1 MTSSPDQTSAPATSY
16 APSTASAVLPPWKN
30 YLDVVPADGLDTRLR
45 SHLEAATA
53 FFTELASRP
62 AATADH
68 AYAPGK
74 WTVRQVLGHI
84 LVTQRIFTTRA
95 VCIARGETAS
105 LPGYDE
111 GLYAAHWP
119 GADVSLSAL
128 AGAYAV
134 EAASTAFWMSLL
146 EPGERARE
154 GVANNTRV
162 TPDQLMRA
170 LIGHELHHF
179 AVLRER
185 YGLDTT
191 A

>member
-1 MTSSPDQTSAPATSY
+1 MASSLDSSSAS
-16 APSTASAVLPPWKN
+16 SAVLPSWTS
-30 YLDVVPADGLDTRLR
+30 YLDVVPADGLDARLR

-53 FFTELASRP
+53 LFSELASKP
-62 AATADH
+62 ATFADH

-84 LVTQRIFTTRA
+84 LVTQRIFTARA
-95 VCIARGETAS
+95 VCIARGETQA

-111 GLYAAHWP
+111 GLYAANWP
-119 GADVSLSAL
+119 GPGVPLAAL

-134 EAASTAFWMSLL
+134 EAASTALWMSLL
-146 EPGERARE
+146 SAEERTRE
-154 GVANNTRV
+154 GVANNMRV

-179 AVLRER
+179 SVLHER
-185 YGLDTT
+185 YGLDISV
-191 A
+191 

>member
-1 MTSSPDQTSAPATSY
+1 MTSSSAPSSGSSASSP
-16 APSTASAVLPPWKN
+16 APASSAVLPPWKN
-30 YLDVVPADGLDTRLR
+30 YLDVVPADGLDARLR
-45 SHLEAATA
+45 SHLETA
-53 FFTELASRP
+53 SRIFTELASKP

-74 WTVRQVLGHI
+74 WTVREVLGHI

-95 VCIARGETAS
+95 VCIARGETQA

-111 GLYAAHWP
+111 GVYAANWP
-119 GADVSLSAL
+119 SVSLAAL

-134 EAASTAFWMSLL
+134 EAASTAWWMSLL
-146 EPGERARE
+146 GAEERARE
-154 GVANNTRV
+154 GIANNTRV

-179 AVLRER
+179 SVLRER
-185 YGLDTT
+185 YGLDIT